1 MRHQIKIGHNRP
13 PKKKAPKREI
23 KKPKR
28 QSPKLLKEFIFKM
41 HPLEQMVWKKV
52 AGPSGAKIYQFI
64 KWKRGMMKYNGWITV
79 GNVEMRNHGWP
90 MNRET
95 KSNAIYKLNQAQLIG
110 IHPQEPGKSVRV
122 FRPDIKGEYDDR

>member
-1 MRHQIKIGHNRP
+1 MEARHDETQWLDNR
-13 PKKKAPKREI
+13 
-23 KKPKR
+23 
-28 QSPKLLKEFIFKM
+28 
-41 HPLEQMVWKKV
+41 
-52 AGPSGAKIYQFI
+52 
-64 KWKRGMMKYNGWITV
+64 

-122 FRPDIKGEYDDR
+122 FRPDIKGEYDGR